1 MIINVKNVTV
11 EKPGINS
18 TCIICHQFLL
28 CSLKGK
34 CVVHTFTCIVHC
46 VVQALHALGAQQLL
60 PKKLKINEILMI
72 PPIAGAK

>member
-28 CSLKGK
+28 CSLKGE
-34 CVVHTFTCIVHC
+34 CVDMH
-46 VVQALHALGAQQLL
+46 LHALCFVLF
-60 PKKLKINEILMI
+60 KRCMR
-72 PPIAGAK
+72 